1 MKPLRGKRAE
11 PKRTAREGQSSAAF
25 EGGRRHVRAHRFR
38 PAAAGGRRL
47 LSVVVAG
54 APLPG
59 LCRDRLRAGPW
70 WSSDPKGFGP
80 EARRLPLASP
90 VWGRGKTA
98 SSGAVAFG
106 ASLSGG
112 VTCAAPGSLRV
123 CGERGRLSSRPVL
136 KHGPRSPA
144 RARVAGF
151 YETRGRSESEGSV
164 GLPGRDPVG
173 RSGLCLGRP
182 RAHRRPVPCR
192 VDGGAERERACGDPK
207 DGELRLGRAKP
218 GETPVEARS
227 DSDVQIDR
235 PTRA

>member
-1 MKPLRGKRAE
+1 MCEPDFGPRKDRG
-11 PKRTAREGQSSAAF
+11 TW
-25 EGGRRHVRAHRFR
+25 GGRVVRFGERRGSR
-38 PAAAGGRRL
+38 P
-47 LSVVVAG
+47 
-54 APLPG
+54 
-59 LCRDRLRAGPW
+59 
-70 WSSDPKGFGP
+70 
-80 EARRLPLASP
+80 
-90 VWGRGKTA
+90 
-98 SSGAVAFG
+98 
-106 ASLSGG
+106 
-112 VTCAAPGSLRV
+112 LRV

-151 YETRGRSESEGSV
+151 YETRGRSESEV
-164 GLPGRDPVG
+164 GVGPTGRDPAG
-173 RSGLCLGRP
+173 LLGHCSGGP

-192 VDGGAERERACGDPK
+192 VDGGAERERACRDPK